1 MANGNGGN
9 PDETPIN
16 QLTREQFFEKTLKAL
31 TILLNGY
38 FQRQMSFVLIVP
50 ESDSES
56 ELDRVNFISN
66 IKPENLAGAL
76 RQAAEIIEQQI
87 SGQPP
92 QTL

>member
-1 MANGNGGN
+1 M
-9 PDETPIN
+9 
-16 QLTREQFFEKTLKAL
+16 
-31 TILLNGY
+31 ILLNGY

-66 IKPENLAGAL
+66 IKPENLAGTL